1 MYNGKKASGV
11 REMENN
17 YSYAEFLKA
26 VGKNNTSL
34 QAEKLLNDI
43 YMDLFLNHIHREQ
56 TKKRLLRLIDLALDD
71 KDEYTFN
78 KLTDELVKLE
88 DH

>member
-1 MYNGKKASGV
+1 M
-11 REMENN
+11 RELENN

-26 VGKNNTSL
+26 VGKNSSSL

-56 TKKRLLRLIDLALDD
+56 TKKRLLALIDLALDE
-71 KDEYTFN
+71 KNESAF
-78 KLTDELVKLE
+78 KEFTDELLRVE
-88 DH
+88 EN

>member
-1 MYNGKKASGV
+1 
-11 REMENN
+11 MENN

-26 VGKNNTSL
+26 VGKNSSSL

-56 TKKRLLRLIDLALDD
+56 TKKRLLVLIDLALDEKND
-71 KDEYTFN
+71 TAFKE
-78 KLTDELVKLE
+78 LTDELLRVEEK
-88 DH
+88 